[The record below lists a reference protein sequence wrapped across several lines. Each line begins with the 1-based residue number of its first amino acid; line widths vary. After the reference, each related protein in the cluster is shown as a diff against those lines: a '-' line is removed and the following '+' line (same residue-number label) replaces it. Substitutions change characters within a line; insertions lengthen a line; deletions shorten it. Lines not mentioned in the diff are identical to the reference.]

1 MAIPMLI
8 AAKSLMGGGGADGS
22 SEYRMIAFALS
33 LIVLVPT
40 MFVLFVPS
48 YSIDHNWEDEINSIE
63 QSYYNNTGSSSTS
76 EQNIWTLTG
85 IYTPYNGGKYG
96 YTEDGWLYGT
106 KVNSDNPVQYTGT
119 LVHNGDLVVAQAP
132 NGLFYY
138 ISAPED
144 MTDITVLKKPT
155 NMTTGEGGQYKYEDG
170 KYTITDTKGATVYS
184 SVTFNKAQKS
194 NIFFTTSS
202 KVENDKGYYYAYTG
216 YRYVFQPL
224 SDYYTSI
231 AGQSTKVTS
240 NNTSLSLI
248 WYEYYTISGIAGQLA
263 VSGSDKGISYL
274 TSDDIIRQF
283 NATNYSSTFDMTF
296 NAVKMH
302 LVIRLDPSRM
312 ADGMSIA
319 DCYNG
324 GYWSV
329 MVYSDAVADSMASST
344 YEFSAENILST
355 LISLFTFRVAEDYNI
370 DGWIGIIASM
380 MITMPLYV
388 SLLVLCLDH
397 PELWMFV
404 ILLAAIQSVVSVA
417 NWFDFL

>member
-33 LIVLVPT
+33 LMVLVPT

-48 YSIDHNWEDEINSIE
+48 YSENHTWEDEINSIE
-63 QSYYNNTGSSSTS
+63 QTYYNATGSSSTA
-76 EQNIWTLTG
+76 EKNIWSLTG
-85 IYTPYNGGKYG
+85 IYTPYDGNKFG
-96 YTEDGWLYGT
+96 YTQDGWLYGT
-106 KVNSDNPVQYTGT
+106 KITSDNPSQYTSS
-119 LVHNGDLVVAQAP
+119 VAHSGDLIVAQAP

-138 ISAPED
+138 ISAPND
-144 MTDITVLKKPT
+144 MAGITVLKKPT
-155 NMTTGEGGQYKYEDG
+155 NMTTGEGGQYYMKGGEYF
-170 KYTITDTKGATVYS
+170 ITDTKGATVYS
-184 SVTFNKAQKS
+184 SISFNTSHKS
-194 NIFFTTSS
+194 DIFFTTSN
-202 KVENDKGYYYAYTG
+202 KVENQLGYYYAYTG

-231 AGQSTKVTS
+231 NGQSEKVTS

-248 WYEYYTISGIAGQLA
+248 WYEYATISGIAGQLA
-263 VSGSDKGISYL
+263 IKGSDEGISYL

-283 NATNYSSTFDMTF
+283 NSSNYSSTFDMTF
-296 NAVKMH
+296 NSVKMH

-312 ADGMSIA
+312 ADGLSVA
-319 DCYNG
+319 QCYNS

-329 MVYSDAVADSMASST
+329 MVYSDAIVDSMASST